1 MMKNFFVLLVCS
13 IALLGGDIIIKQ
25 SSCGVDKTINNIQR
39 IVKAK
44 GLGVFAIINH
54 SGNAK
59 AVGMKLKKSKM
70 IIFGNPKMGTKL
82 MQQDITTGLDLP
94 IRILVYKDQD
104 GSVKMA
110 YRDGSWLAAHHLI
123 NTPKMVQKL
132 NNALDKITT
141 KAGQCKRD

>member
-1 MMKNFFVLLVCS
+1 MSILCS
-13 IALLGGDIIIKQ
+13 VALFGGDIIIKQ
-25 SSCGVDKTINNIQR
+25 SECGVDRTIANIKQ
-39 IVKAK
+39 IVKGK

-59 AVGMKLKKSKM
+59 AVGMKLNKSKM

-110 YRDGSWLAAHHLI
+110 YRDGSWLAEHHLV

-132 NNALDKITT
+132 NTALDKITT
-141 KAGQCKRD
+141 KAGQCKKD

>member
-1 MMKNFFVLLVCS
+1 MKKLLALMVLVSTLF
-13 IALLGGDIIIKQ
+13 GGDIVIKQ
-25 SSCGVDKTINNIQR
+25 SECSVDKTINNIQG
-39 IVKAK
+39 IVKSK

-104 GSVKMA
+104 GTVKMA
-110 YRDGSWLAAHHLI
+110 YRDGSWLAQHHLI